1 MGGAVSAFLGSE
13 SVNPLPHSPEQGRR
27 AGSIRGGDG
36 GVDAPS
42 RPHPAGAQVPRV
54 PTPRSCLSALPGPAG
69 TEKPPSCPAFSASS
83 LVLPDKL
90 FTLPRAGQ
98 LWLH

>member
-1 MGGAVSAFLGSE
+1 MGGAVSASLGSE

-42 RPHPAGAQVPRV
+42 RPHPVGAQFPRV
-54 PTPRSCLSALPGPAG
+54 PTPRSCLIVGLTRPCWNREAPFLPCLLSQQPG
-69 TEKPPSCPAFSASS
+69 S
-83 LVLPDKL
+83 
-90 FTLPRAGQ
+90 PR
-98 LWLH
+98 